1 MAQHPTQD
9 TAGII
14 ALPPLIYAVALV
26 IGWLIEYFF
35 PTQVFG
41 APLKHILG
49 WPLLAAGLTLQV
61 TGLRAFKHAQTPV
74 NPFKPSTAL
83 ITGGP
88 FAYTRNPLYLALTL
102 DYMGLTLLT
111 DTAWPWLLLPLVLVI
126 MHYGVILREERY
138 MENKFGDAYRQYK
151 TRVRRW
157 WGRTI

>member
-14 ALPPLIYAVALV
+14 ALPPLIYAVALI

-41 APLKHILG
+41 APLKHVLG
-49 WPLLAAGLTLQV
+49 WPLLAAGVTLQV
-61 TGLRAFKHAQTPV
+61 TGLRAFKRAQTPV

-83 ITGGP
+83 ITSGP
-88 FAYTRNPLYLALTL
+88 FAYTRNPLYVALTL

-111 DTAWPWLLLPLVLVI
+111 DTAWPWLLLPAVLLI
-126 MHYGVILREERY
+126 MYYGVILREERY
-138 MENKFGDAYRQYK
+138 MENKFGDDYRQYK
-151 TRVRRW
+151 ARVRRW